1 MKLEKLQWLA
11 NKHLFDSSDILLEH
25 IKTEA
30 KERKRKSLSDGLEW
44 KGFERKRNVNLIS
57 YGIQQAWI
65 SQGEKMRRKKIF
77 LMNLLGKVFDSFQ

>member
-1 MKLEKLQWLA
+1 MKLGKLQWLA

-44 KGFERKRNVNLIS
+44 KGFKRKRNVNLIS

-65 SQGEKMRRKKIF
+65 SQGEKMRRK
-77 LMNLLGKVFDSFQ
+77 NVFDESIWKSFW

>member
-1 MKLEKLQWLA
+1 MKLGKLQWLA

-44 KGFERKRNVNLIS
+44 KGFKRKRNVNLIR
-57 YGIQQAWI
+57 YGAQQAWI
-65 SQGEKMRRKKIF
+65 LQAVKNEKV
-77 LMNLLGKVFDSFQ
+77 LMNLL